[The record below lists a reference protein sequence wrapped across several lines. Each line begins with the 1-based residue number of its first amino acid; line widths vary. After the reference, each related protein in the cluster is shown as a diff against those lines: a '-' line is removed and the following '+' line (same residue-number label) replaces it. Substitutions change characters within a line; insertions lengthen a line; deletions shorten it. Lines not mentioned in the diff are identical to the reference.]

1 MKRSYRLPESDE
13 TTLELGRK
21 LVNVL
26 IEANVTFGKA
36 IAALDAAEDILE
48 NETRPTSVSFLHQ
61 GGCKSNP

>member
-1 MKRSYRLPESDE
+1 MRRSYRLAEQDE
-13 TTLELGRK
+13 ATLELGRK

-48 NETRPTSVSFLHQ
+48 DETRPIRD
-61 GGCKSNP
+61 

>member
-1 MKRSYRLPESDE
+1 MRRLYRLSEQDE
-13 TTLELGRK
+13 ATLELGRN

-48 NETRPTSVSFLHQ
+48 DETRPTLVS
-61 GGCKSNP
+61 SPS